1 MRSADSSGHAEVVP
15 ERGRQVLPSPAVPKT
30 QDARGI
36 LSCLLH
42 LIGIALARGD
52 YEGALS
58 LLQETLRLGLESD
71 GTVSIQVSLHRLA
84 SVAASREQPVR
95 AGRLWGLWKACRRLM
110 ACTSRPWLSP

>member
-1 MRSADSSGHAEVVP
+1 M
-15 ERGRQVLPSPAVPKT
+15 
-30 QDARGI
+30 
-36 LSCLLH
+36 
-42 LIGIALARGD
+42 
-52 YEGALS
+52 
-58 LLQETLRLGLESD
+58 GLESD